1 MKKKVYLARD
11 TRLGRTVTLLQQ
23 ALDFA
28 TESGMG
34 KVQRDCERLLATM
47 SYASVGVAPLT

>member
-34 KVQRDCERLLATM
+34 KVQRDSERLLATM
-47 SYASVGVAPLT
+47 S